1 MAKKMGS
8 FGGKKAAPFKAGGRR
23 DTTNKN
29 TAKGMP
35 RKGNKRGGY

>member
-1 MAKKMGS
+1 MVKK
-8 FGGKKAAPFKAGGRR
+8 FGAKKAAPFKRGGGR
-23 DTTNKN
+23 DTGHKN